1 MKPHFLEGYGGAGVG
16 YGKPF
21 RGFVEAYER
30 PRKGLSTDGLVSTP
44 NGRIPMFTSTVQNIV
59 DIGSTPTA
67 DVCLIETL
75 NSVYVVSYLISD
87 GVR

>member
-1 MKPHFLEGYGGAGVG
+1 MREHFLEAYGGAGVG

-30 PRKGLSTDGLVSTP
+30 PRSGRSTEGVISTP
-44 NGRIPMFTSTVQNIV
+44 NRRIPMFTSTVMNVV

-75 NSVYVVSYLISD
+75 NSVYVVSYQTP
-87 GVR
+87 